1 MLIRMETAMQPN
13 SRGVNLVSLL
23 AVSLSVTAWAQNPVN
38 LPDQVGP
45 TMTAT
50 PFSVAD
56 KFDYRVVQ
64 SFGFRGFAGAGVGA
78 AIGQKRDVPHEWGE
92 GWGAYA
98 IRYSASLGTNL
109 TRQFSAFGLES
120 LLHEDPRYFPSE
132 EKGFGRRLR
141 NALLQT
147 VVARTDSGKETF
159 AWARMGSAFAAGEL
173 ANTWQPPS
181 TSTPGRGLTR
191 GCIILG
197 GDFAYNLLQEFVP
210 FVRPRTLRHH

>member
-1 MLIRMETAMQPN
+1 MIPAM
-13 SRGVNLVSLL
+13 RLKLCGINLASLL
-23 AVSLSVTAWAQNPVN
+23 AVGLPATVCAQNPAN

-45 TMTAT
+45 TMTAD
-50 PFSVAD
+50 PFTVGD

-98 IRYSASLGTNL
+98 TRYSAALGTNL
-109 TRQFSAFGLES
+109 TRQFTAFGLES
-120 LLHEDPRYFPSE
+120 ALHEDPRYFPSE
-132 EKGFGRRLR
+132 EKGLGRRFR
-141 NALLQT
+141 NAMLQT
-147 VVARTDSGKETF
+147 VVARTDTGKETF

-181 TSTPGRGLTR
+181 TRTPGHGATR